1 MQVAEMYKAKLRSV
15 DEVAAQIESGWHVM
29 SDVALSAPP
38 GIYGA
43 LGRRA
48 LAGEVSGITMNTFL
62 DIFPMP
68 CYDGALLDKISGIT
82 LFSGAGARAATAA
95 GAADIMPTHYR
106 DGPVLITDYIKV
118 DAYCAVVSP
127 MDKHGYFSMGTSG
140 SLGVALHDKAKRL
153 FLEVNENM
161 PRALSGPILHIS
173 QVTSLCENHVPLVEV
188 PGVPTDEIS
197 ETIGNIIAEEI
208 PDGAT
213 LQIGIGAIPNAVAK
227 ALRGKRGLGIH
238 TEMLSDGM
246 LDLIECGAVTNLKK
260 PIHRGRTVATFV
272 LGSKRI
278 YSYIDDNP
286 AVLML
291 PADYVN
297 NPAVISQHPNFV
309 SVNAAVEVDFFGQV
323 SAESHGLRHIS
334 GSGGQVDYVRGAF
347 ESKGGKSFIAFTST
361 TKGGTV
367 SRIAPVLAPGS
378 VVTTLKN
385 EVDHVVTEYGIAKL
399 RGHTLS
405 MRAKALIQIA
415 HPKFRDELTFA
426 AKKQNIII

>member
-1 MQVAEMYKAKLRSV
+1 MQVTELYKAKLQSA
-15 DEVAAQIESGWHVM
+15 DDIAAQIESGWHVI
-29 SDVALSAPP
+29 SDTALAAPP
-38 GIYGA
+38 GIYSA
-43 LGRRA
+43 LGTRA
-48 LAGEVSGITMNTFL
+48 RDGKVSGVTMNTFL

-68 CYDGALLDKISGIT
+68 CYDKALWDNLSGT
-82 LFSGAGARAATAA
+82 TFFSGANARAAAAA

-106 DGPVLITDYIKV
+106 DGPGLITDYVDV

-127 MDKHGYFSMGTSG
+127 MDKHGYFSTGTSA
-140 SLGVALHDKAKRL
+140 SLSVALHEKANRL
-153 FLEVNENM
+153 YLEVNENM
-161 PRALSGPILHIS
+161 PRALSGPVLHIS
-173 QVTSLCENHVPLVEV
+173 QVTALCENHVPLAELPKV
-188 PGVPTDEIS
+188 PPDEIS
-197 ETIGNIIAEEI
+197 ETIGNLIAAEI

-213 LQIGIGAIPNAVAK
+213 LQLGIGGIPNAVAN
-227 ALRGKRGLGIH
+227 ALRGKRDLGIH
-238 TEMLSDGM
+238 TEMLTDGM
-246 LDLIECGAVTNLKK
+246 IDLLECGAATNLKK
-260 PIHRGRTVATFV
+260 AIHKGRTVATFA

-297 NPAVISQHPNFV
+297 SPAVISQHPNFV

-323 SAESHGLRHIS
+323 SAESHGTKHIS

-347 ESKGGKSFIAFTST
+347 ESKGGKSFIAFSSTS
-361 TKGGTV
+361 KGGTV
-367 SRIAPVLAPGS
+367 SRIVPILAPGS
-378 VVTTLKN
+378 IVTTLKN

-405 MRAKALIQIA
+405 KRTKALIQIA

-426 AKKQNIII
+426 AKKQNIIV